1 MAFTVPAS
9 RLATARPAPV
19 GLGTVSRVVTSW
31 TVEHVAAVA
40 RSASTVS
47 AAEVVADP
55 SAWPVLGADDTLLW
69 GRCRSS
75 AGEPYEVVV
84 DHVEAVFRCTCPS
97 RRTPCKHAVAL
108 LLLWVRGSVPVGLRP
123 AGLSRPTVRAHPA
136 VGAAG
141 SRPDDRPGPADLPTE
156 GPAGDAS
163 GDAPGDAP
171 GERMERIRDGLVEL
185 ERWIEDRIRLG
196 LAHPDTARPETWE
209 RLAARLVD
217 ARAGA
222 LANRVRRVAAMVGSH
237 ASWHA
242 DVLAELGVLHLLAE
256 GGRRVGTLPPDLAA
270 SVAMATGWQVR
281 RADVL
286 AGVPETDDWLV
297 AGRSDTRED
306 RIVVR
311 RWWLR
316 GLRSGRW
323 AVVLDFAVQHDG
335 LDEPFGVGSVVDA
348 DLFRYP
354 GASLRAL
361 VGRSAEPGVRPSEVP
376 TRSVAEA
383 VAEVGNLVAA
393 EPWLERVGALVLA
406 APSRHDG
413 RWVLTDDTGS
423 VPLVG
428 GDARVG
434 ALLAASLGSDVAV
447 AVEWTPAG
455 FEPLAVHLPDRSY
468 ELGTARP

>member
-1 MAFTVPAS
+1 MTC
-9 RLATARPAPV
+9 
-19 GLGTVSRVVTSW
+19 VVTSW
-31 TVEHVAAVA
+31 TLEHVAAVA

-47 AAEVVADP
+47 AAGAVADP
-55 SAWPVLGADDTLLW
+55 AAWSALGVDDALLW

-84 DHVEAVFRCTCPS
+84 DHVEAVSRCTCPS

-108 LLLWVRGSVPVGLRP
+108 LLLWVRGSVPAGVRPPGLR
-123 AGLSRPTVRAHPA
+123 RPTVRAHPA

-141 SRPDDRPGPADLPTE
+141 SRPDDRPAPAEPPTD
-156 GPAGDAS
+156 GPAGGPTPTDL
-163 GDAPGDAP
+163 AP
-171 GERMERIRDGLVEL
+171 GERVERIRDGLAEL

-196 LAHPDTARPETWE
+196 LAHPDTARPDTWE

-256 GGRRVGTLPPDLAA
+256 GGRRTGTLPPDLAA

-281 RADVL
+281 QADVL

-297 AGRSDTRED
+297 IGRSDTRED

-323 AVVLDFAVQHDG
+323 AVVLAFAVQRDG
-335 LDEPFGVGSVVDA
+335 LDEPFRVGTVVDA

-354 GASLRAL
+354 GSSLRVL
-361 VGRSAEPGVRPSEVP
+361 VGRCADPGVRPSEVP
-376 TRSVAEA
+376 TRSVAEV
-383 VAEVGNLVAA
+383 VAEVGSLVAA

-406 APSRHDG
+406 APSYRDG

-423 VPLVG
+423 VPLAG
-428 GDARVG
+428 GDGRVA

-468 ELGTARP
+468 EPGAARP